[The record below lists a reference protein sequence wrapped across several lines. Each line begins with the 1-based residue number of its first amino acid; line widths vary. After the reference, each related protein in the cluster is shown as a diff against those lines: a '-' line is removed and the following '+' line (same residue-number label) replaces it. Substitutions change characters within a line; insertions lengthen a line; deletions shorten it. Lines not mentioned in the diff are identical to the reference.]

1 LVPRFDQPNE
11 EEKEMAVSEPGDNK
25 ILIAVRKAVEKHGA
39 TQDELIPIL
48 NDVNREVGYIPSVAL
63 DELSQ
68 LLKVPRSQLFSVA
81 SFYRMFSTKPRGRHV
96 IQFCESA
103 PCHVAGGREVW
114 NAIQDIIKIK
124 EDETTPDGKWTLLT
138 TSCLGLCAVG
148 PVMLVDDDIYGNVDP
163 SQVPF
168 ILEKYQ

>member
-1 LVPRFDQPNE
+1 
-11 EEKEMAVSEPGDNK
+11 MAISEVDDK
-25 ILIAVRKAVEKHGA
+25 SVLTAVNKAVELHGA
-39 TQDELIPIL
+39 TQEELIPIL
-48 NDVNREVGYIPSVAL
+48 NDINREVGYIPSIAL
-63 DELSQ
+63 DELSL

-96 IQFCESA
+96 IRFCESA

-114 NAIQDIIKIK
+114 NSIKDYLKIE
-124 EDETTPDGKWTLLT
+124 EDQTTPDGKWTLLT

-148 PVMLVDDDIYGNVDP
+148 PVMLVDDDIYGNLDS

-168 ILEKYQ
+168 ILEKYK